1 MHTIESVLD
10 QQRAFFRTGQTRD
23 IAFRKRQ
30 LKKLKVLIETNETH
44 FFEAIHKDF
53 GKSKF
58 DTITTELSIVYNE
71 IDYYVKNL
79 SKLSKP
85 KRVWTNL
92 ANLPGKSRIH
102 YEPLG
107 CCLVI
112 GAWNYPFQLSL
123 APVVAALAAG
133 NCCVLKP
140 SEVAENSMKLL
151 QELINTNFSTEFL
164 HVEIGGVAETT
175 EILKHRYD
183 KIFFTGSPRVGRIIY
198 EAAAKHLTPVTLEL
212 GGKSPAIVTASA
224 NIDVAAKRI
233 VWGKFLNAGQTCIAP
248 DYILVEESVSKQ
260 LIEHLK
266 KHINT
271 FEYKPDSEHYTRIIN
286 DNHFERLSRMIDQE
300 KVVVGGKASPE
311 KRYIEP
317 TVLFPVDR
325 TDAVM
330 EEEIFGPILPILTF
344 NKFEDALEGIQ
355 RNEKPLS
362 AYLFT
367 HDSEEKTQFTEEISF
382 GGGCINDVV
391 MHISNSNLPF
401 GGVGNSGIGN
411 YHGDFGFKAFSHQK
425 SMLYRKTWG
434 EPNIKYP
441 PYSKSKLKWI
451 RKLI

>member
-1 MHTIESVLD
+1 MQTIKTVLD
-10 QQRAFFRTGQTRD
+10 QQRSFFKTGKTRD
-23 IAFRKRQ
+23 IDFRKSQ
-30 LKKLKVLIETNETH
+30 LKKLKQLIIDNEDL

-85 KRVWTNL
+85 KRVRTNL

-133 NCCVLKP
+133 NCCVIKP
-140 SEVAENSMKLL
+140 SEVAENAMNLME
-151 QELINTNFSTEFL
+151 ELINTNFLTEYL
-164 HVEIGGVAETT
+164 HVETGGVAETT

-198 EAAAKHLTPVTLEL
+198 QAAAKHLTPVTLEL
-212 GGKSPAIVTASA
+212 GGKSPAIVTTSA

-248 DYILVEESVSKQ
+248 DYVLVEDSVSEE
-260 LIEHLK
+260 LIDHLK
-266 KHINT
+266 KYIQEFDYNP
-271 FEYKPDSEHYTRIIN
+271 ESEHYTRIIN
-286 DNHFERLSRMIDQE
+286 DNHFERLKDMIDKK
-300 KVVVGGKASPE
+300 KVVVGG
-311 KRYIEP
+311 
-317 TVLFPVDR
+317 TVLPAKRFIAPTIMFPVDR
-325 TDAVM
+325 TDVVM

-344 NKFEDALEGIQ
+344 DKFEDALEEIQ
-355 RNEKPLS
+355 ENEKPLS
-362 AYLFT
+362 AYLFSNDSDEKNRFT
-367 HDSEEKTQFTEEISF
+367 HDISF

-411 YHGDFGFKAFSHQK
+411 YHGEIGRAHV
-425 SMLYRKTWG
+425 
-434 EPNIKYP
+434 
-441 PYSKSKLKWI
+441 
-451 RKLI
+451 

>member
-1 MHTIESVLD
+1 MHTIKSVLD
-10 QQRAFFRTGQTRD
+10 QQRAFFRMGQTRK

-30 LKKLKVLIETNETH
+30 LKKFKELIESNEPL

-58 DTITTELSIVYNE
+58 DTITTELAIIYNE
-71 IDYYVKNL
+71 IDYYIKNL
-79 SKLSKP
+79 SKLSRP

-92 ANLPGKSRIH
+92 SNLPGKSRIH
-102 YEPLG
+102 YDPLG

-123 APVVAALAAG
+123 APVVAAIAAG

-140 SEVAENSMKLL
+140 SEVAENAMNLME
-151 QELINTNFSTEFL
+151 ELINTHFPTEYV
-164 HVEIGGVAETT
+164 HVETGGVTETT
-175 EILKHRYD
+175 EILKYRYD
-183 KIFFTGSPRVGRIIY
+183 KIFFTRSPRVGRIIY

-224 NIDVAAKRI
+224 NIEVAAKRI

-248 DYILVEESVSKQ
+248 DYVLVEDNVREE
-260 LIEHLK
+260 LIYYLK
-266 KHINT
+266 KHIQAFDYT
-271 FEYKPDSEHYTRIIN
+271 PDAEHYAQIIN
-286 DNHFERLSRMIDQE
+286 DNHLEGLSNMIDKS
-300 KVVVGGKASPE
+300 KVVIGGMVSPE

-317 TVLFPVDR
+317 TVMFPVER

-344 NKFEDALEGIQ
+344 KKFEEALEGIQ
-355 RNEKPLS
+355 QNEKPLS
-362 AYLFT
+362 AYLFS
-367 HDSEEKTQFTEEISF
+367 HNSDEVKRFTQEISF
-382 GGGCINDVV
+382 GGGCVNDVV

-411 YHGDFGFKAFSHQK
+411 YHGAFGFEAFSHKK

-441 PYSKSKLKWI
+441 PYSDRKLKWI

>member
-10 QQRAFFRTGQTRD
+10 QQRAFFRTGQTREV
-23 IAFRKRQ
+23 AFRKRQ
-30 LKKLKVLIETNETH
+30 LKKLKALIETNESL

-58 DTITTELSIVYNE
+58 DTITTELSIINNE
-71 IDYYVKNL
+71 IDYYIKNL

-133 NCCVLKP
+133 NCCVIKP
-140 SEVAENSMKLL
+140 SEVAENAMNLM
-151 QELINTNFSTEFL
+151 QELINSNFPTEYL
-164 HVEIGGVAETT
+164 HVETGGVAETT

-224 NIDVAAKRI
+224 KIDVAAKRI

-248 DYILVEESVSKQ
+248 DYVLVEESVSAE
-260 LIEHLK
+260 LIDHLK
-266 KHINT
+266 KYIQEFDYN
-271 FEYKPDSEHYTRIIN
+271 PDSEHYTQIIN
-286 DNHFERLSRMIDQE
+286 DNHFERLKSMIDKK
-300 KVVVGGKASPE
+300 KVVVGGEDSPE
-311 KRYIEP
+311 KRYITP
-317 TVLFPVDR
+317 TVMFPVDR

-344 NKFEDALEGIQ
+344 DKFETALAEIQ
-355 RNEKPLS
+355 ENEKPLS
-362 AYLFT
+362 AYLFSN
-367 HDSEEKTQFTEEISF
+367 DSDEKNRFTRDISF

-411 YHGDFGFKAFSHQK
+411 YHGEFGFKAFSHQK
-425 SMLYRKTWG
+425 SVLYRATWG

-441 PYSKSKLKWI
+441 PYSDTKLKWI